1 MEPSMRRLWVTGLLA
16 LATLLTPQARAD
28 DVADFYKG
36 KRINLIVSYGTGGG
50 YDVYA
55 RVLAR
60 HMSRHIPGNPSI
72 IIQNMPGA
80 GSLRGANYIYNVA
93 PKDGTVFGTF
103 ARNMALIG
111 QLKTNQN
118 VQFDPTKFT
127 WLGSSTTL
135 ANDAYTLLVRRD
147 AKVKSVDDA
156 RRTDGPP
163 MILGSTAEG
172 ASSDAMAVLLREWL
186 GFNVK
191 VIPGY
196 TDSGVLFLAIERG
209 EVEGRTV
216 GLSAVRA
223 NKPDWLKPGG
233 LGRILV
239 VFGRA
244 TRHPDFPDAP
254 TARELARNAEDRNL
268 IEVIEIPYALSRP
281 YAAPPEV
288 PEDRAK
294 ALQDAFM
301 ATQKDPAYL
310 AEAEKIGIDI
320 SPIGA
325 QEVLGLIDR
334 MAKTPADQMK
344 RIEKLISEGG

>member
-1 MEPSMRRLWVTGLLA
+1 MRGFLVMGFLA
-16 LATLLTPQARAD
+16 VATLVSPQVRAD

-60 HMSRHIPGNPSI
+60 HMSKHIPGNPNI

-111 QLKTNQN
+111 HLKTNQN
-118 VQFDPTKFT
+118 VQFEPAKFT

-135 ANDAYTLLVRRD
+135 ANDAYILLVRRD
-147 AKVKSVDDA
+147 AKVKSIDEA
-156 RRTDGPP
+156 RAAGGAPI
-163 MILGSTAEG
+163 ILGSTAEG
-172 ASSDAMAVLLREWL
+172 TSSDAMGILLREWL

-216 GLSAVRA
+216 GLSSVRA

-233 LGRILV
+233 LGRVLV
-239 VFGRA
+239 AFGRA

-268 IEVIEIPYALSRP
+268 IEIIEIPYALSRP
-281 YAAPPEV
+281 FAAPPDV
-288 PEDRAK
+288 PADRAK
-294 ALQDAFM
+294 ALQDAFL
-301 ATQKDPAYL
+301 ATHKDPAYL
-310 AEAEKIGIDI
+310 EEAEKIGIDV

-334 MAKTPADQMK
+334 MAKTPADQLK